1 MSPSDIHN
9 EWEDMGDYKELLVL
23 MRKDLQRD
31 GSLRCRFPL
40 VRSDSDTAISRGR
53 RRKPDDCVEIPHLV
67 QVPEPECTNLKN
79 EKSCLQL
86 TFDGNVISAG
96 AGDHHAY
103 PDFSKALRRNRK
115 KSQKEAVQLTFDG
128 SVITVKEGQAF
139 PDFAAALQKH
149 ERNCKTKKARHSF
162 IQEMIQ
168 SVLHV
173 Q

>member
-23 MRKDLQRD
+23 MTKDLQRD

-40 VRSDSDTAISRGR
+40 VRTDSETAISKGR
-53 RRKPDDCVEIPHLV
+53 RRKPDDCAEIPHV
-67 QVPEPECTNLKN
+67 IQVRERTKLKRN

-86 TFDGNVISAG
+86 TFDGHVISVG
-96 AGDHHAY
+96 AGEHRAY
-103 PDFSKALRRNRK
+103 PDFCQAIKRSRK
-115 KSQKEAVQLTFDG
+115 KSQKDATQLAFDG

-139 PDFAAALQKH
+139 PDLAASLKKH
-149 ERNCKTKKARHSF
+149 QRNCKIKKARGHSSF
-162 IQEMIQ
+162 QEIIQ
-168 SVLHV
+168 SVLHI